1 MEDSEVI
8 KLQLQYY
15 DDIEEIVEQVDL
27 ALEEEKEEKEEEAIL

>member
-27 ALEEEKEEKEEEAIL
+27 ALEEEKEEEAIL